1 MLGELQTPAH
11 RTLTDHRCPRGFLW
25 LSKQRL
31 RGVAPLSHAS
41 ARDSLP
47 FLAFGRSGG
56 ASPIIDARLSGMRDR
71 AFMLVGSASDA
82 PDTSMLSCVFTI
94 STVVLTEH
102 ACCAA
107 SASASPRRARRGS
120 R

>member
-1 MLGELQTPAH
+1 MLGALQTPAH

-41 ARDSLP
+41 ARDSLS
-47 FLAFGRSGG
+47 FLAFGRGSS
-56 ASPIIDARLSGMRDR
+56 ASPTVHVQLSGMLAR
-71 AFMLVGSASDA
+71 AFMLVGSTSDA
-82 PDTSMLSCVFTI
+82 SNTSILTCVLMI
-94 STVVLTEH
+94 STVALTER
-102 ACCAA
+102 ACSSA
-107 SASASPRRARRGS
+107 SASASPRWARRGS